1 MFEVTLRLSANRS
14 ASGGG
19 SHHNVPDHT
28 LTLNNSSRRKGRLRG
43 LPLTFSSSAPAQ
55 RNQSDDLP
63 LARGVQVSAE
73 PSSCFELWP
82 ALRFDLDY
90 PRFRPE
96 NCYLRTI
103 HMRDRQAFKVPPA
116 SLSEVS
122 QFTSG
127 SNSIYTAASLKSELL
142 SKKVSEPQLLLGTLR
157 GIAVGSNQGDPRS
170 PGVAASASAQRRL

>member
-14 ASGGG
+14 ASGG

-43 LPLTFSSSAPAQ
+43 LPFKFSSSAPAQ

-96 NCYLRTI
+96 NLYLRTI
-103 HMRDRQAFKVPPA
+103 HMRHRQATMCCPA
-116 SLSEVS
+116 ACRKSRQVALAPRLFICATSL
-122 QFTSG
+122 THG
-127 SNSIYTAASLKSELL
+127 S
-142 SKKVSEPQLLLGTLR
+142 
-157 GIAVGSNQGDPRS
+157 PR
-170 PGVAASASAQRRL
+170 

>member
-14 ASGGG
+14 ASGG

-96 NCYLRTI
+96 NLYLRTI

-122 QFTSG
+122 Q
-127 SNSIYTAASLKSELL
+127 LR
-142 SKKVSEPQLLLGTLR
+142 LGPILF
-157 GIAVGSNQGDPRS
+157 ISPPRS
-170 PGVAASASAQRRL
+170 KPSFRAKM

>member
-1 MFEVTLRLSANRS
+1 MFVSTLRLSATEVFADELVVLTIVPRS
-14 ASGGG
+14 
-19 SHHNVPDHT
+19 HT
-28 LTLNNSSRRKGRLRG
+28 LTWTTPCGEKGRLRG

-55 RNQSDDLP
+55 RNQSDNLP

-96 NCYLRTI
+96 NLYLRTI

-127 SNSIYTAASLKSELL
+127 SNSIYIAAQLKSELL
-142 SKKVSEPQLLLGTLR
+142 SKKSERTSTFFWGLFE
-157 GIAVGSNQGDPRS
+157 GSPSDQTR
-170 PGVAASASAQRRL
+170 

>member
-1 MFEVTLRLSANRS
+1 MFKVTLRLSANRS
-14 ASGGG
+14 ASGG
-19 SHHNVPDHT
+19 SHHNIPDHT

-82 ALRFDLDY
+82 ALRFDIDY

-96 NCYLRTI
+96 NLYLRTI

-127 SNSIYTAASLKSELL
+127 SNSIYTAASLKPELL
-142 SKKVSEPQLLLGTLR
+142 SKKSERTSTF
-157 GIAVGSNQGDPRS
+157 IGDSSRDRRRIK
-170 PGVAASASAQRRL
+170 PGRSAQSRSRGEHLAQRKL